1 MKNSHLAWMGLV
13 VLGVMCG
20 CAKNEVLEPKDA
32 EKLYESGDVAL
43 FVAVTEAD
51 VAHYA
56 EEQSKYGYDAESCN
70 SLFMRTR
77 VKENSYKWQRLL
89 SSNDG
94 TKIADMESKWC
105 VDASKRAL
113 DNLYVVGAIIT
124 KDRSS
129 IWMTCRST
137 PLYTVVCKLDLINK
151 TFSVMTDGCSP
162 EEQEDG
168 TIRIYDKKTYLQDER
183 GEPLGAHWYDLWMTR
198 EGEVVRKTKPR
209 ILQDMKDL
217 SMDKLLLDIFPR
229 QYYQRGRRNYISDD
243 GNFVVIGPWGTRRVN
258 GEQLH
263 PLAVLTR
270 KDDGEFGE
278 AEIFLCKMIDLGS
291 CGNRCHQTLDG
302 NLAFEDYSYTHSTD
316 RGEEPIYLIRKDYDG
331 ELRIHMNV
339 VHEEDL

>member
-1 MKNSHLAWMGLV
+1 MMHIFLMLSAA
-13 VLGVMCG
+13 VLSMLIGG
-20 CAKNEVLEPKDA
+20 CAKNEVPEPKDA
-32 EKLYESGDVAL
+32 EKLYESDEVAL
-43 FVAVTEAD
+43 FVAVTDAD
-51 VAHYA
+51 VAHY
-56 EEQSKYGYDAESCN
+56 EEAQSEYGGDAESCN

-105 VDASKRAL
+105 VDAAKMAL
-113 DNLYVVGAIIT
+113 DNLYVIGAIIT

-151 TFSVMTDGCSP
+151 TFSVMTDGSSP

-168 TIRIYDKKTYLQDER
+168 TIRIYDKKTYLQDEK

-198 EGEVVRKTKPR
+198 EGAVVRKTKPR

-243 GNFVVIGPWGTRRVN
+243 GNFVVIGPWGTRTVN

-291 CGNRCHQTLDG
+291 SGNRCHQTLDG
-302 NLAFEDYSYTHSTD
+302 KLTFEDYSYAYPTD
-316 RGEEPIYLIRKDYDG
+316 LEEVPIYLILKDADC
-331 ELRIHMNV
+331 ERSIHMNV
-339 VHEEDL
+339 VHEKDL